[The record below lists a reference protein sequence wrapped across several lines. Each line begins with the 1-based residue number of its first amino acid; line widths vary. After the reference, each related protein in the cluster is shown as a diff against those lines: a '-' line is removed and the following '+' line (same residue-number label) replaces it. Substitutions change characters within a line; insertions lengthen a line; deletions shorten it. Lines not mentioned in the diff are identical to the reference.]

1 MKFRFKNAMY
11 LLLFLSVIFKVNA
24 QDKTVSGVVS
34 DDVGPLPGVNVI
46 IKNTSRGTETD
57 GDGRY
62 SIKTKPGE
70 VLVFSFVGM
79 QTEERKVGVSNK
91 IDVTLKSDQILEEI
105 VVIGYG
111 SAKKV
116 GSVVGAISSVS
127 SEVIQDK
134 PSANV
139 MDGLQGRVPGL
150 QVLTSSGEP
159 SATPTFRLHGT
170 GSLSGGSTPLVVL
183 DGVPVNSSTLTS
195 LNSNDFESVTVLKDA
210 SATSIYGSRAANGV
224 IYITSKKGR
233 INTDPKVTIRTQY
246 SISNLAN
253 TDFFENV
260 LNSQQLADFQV
271 ETGFRTRASADQL
284 LLDNPNDTKWYQVYY
299 KENVG
304 LTQNDISISGG
315 GEKTTYYISASQT
328 NQEGIAYQSDFER
341 YTFRTNLDSK
351 VKKWLRVGANLSLGY
366 DERELNPSGSNSTN
380 RGLAWL
386 AQPWFSP
393 VDENGVRYD
402 RIPGWGRFHPAY
414 REEKFSNVGERIQL
428 NPSGYVQIEPFK
440 NLKIKTQAGLDFF
453 DFTQNNIRLP
463 SFIGSLGNG
472 SISRR
477 TDRSTTLTVTN
488 TAEYKFKINDS
499 NSFTAL
505 VGHEILDNSF
515 RSFQASSNG
524 LTDDRLI
531 ELDLGPDNRDV
542 DEFNS
547 SFVFESYF
555 GRLEYDYNN
564 KYFFDF
570 SVRQDGSSRFG
581 SNNRNAT
588 FWSVGGLWKIKKENF
603 LDNVNWLNDLSIR
616 GSYGTS
622 GNAGNT
628 DVDLANIGQSIAINF
643 ETIATV
649 GANQYNGSSGL
660 AIDNPGNP
668 DLGWEQQS
676 KLSVGF
682 SAELFNRVRLGVD
695 YYNRKTR
702 SMLLDVPVPLTTG
715 FRDVRRNV
723 GELTNQGVDV
733 NLSFDLLSGED
744 FYFSPYI
751 NINYNKEEVTEL
763 FNGNDFWIQPNT
775 GVAWAVGQPV
785 TYFYPIHAGVN
796 PQTGLS
802 EWFVPG
808 SDISQTNTDRS
819 NVTSDFNTAVLQQST
834 GIKRNAPIN
843 GGFGFSSAYKGF
855 SLQADFAF
863 SSGKY
868 LINNDRFFSENPN
881 VFSAFNQSTRVLD
894 YWKQPGDVTTFPRY
908 DGPNFT
914 QFDSTLI
921 EDASFIRLKNIILA
935 YTIPSDLVKTVG
947 LENVRLFTV
956 GRNLLTFTDYLGVD
970 PEVDSNIAL
979 GSNPNTKQI
988 SFGLEVKF

>member
-79 QTEERKVGVSNK
+79 QSEERKVGVSNK

-328 NQEGIAYQSDFER
+328 NQEGIAYQSDLER
-341 YTFRTNLDSK
+341 YTIKNNLDS
-351 VKKWLRVGANLSLGY
+351 
-366 DERELNPSGSNSTN
+366 
-380 RGLAWL
+380 
-386 AQPWFSP
+386 
-393 VDENGVRYD
+393 
-402 RIPGWGRFHPAY
+402 
-414 REEKFSNVGERIQL
+414 
-428 NPSGYVQIEPFK
+428 
-440 NLKIKTQAGLDFF
+440 
-453 DFTQNNIRLP
+453 
-463 SFIGSLGNG
+463 
-472 SISRR
+472 
-477 TDRSTTLTVTN
+477 
-488 TAEYKFKINDS
+488 
-499 NSFTAL
+499 
-505 VGHEILDNSF
+505 
-515 RSFQASSNG
+515 
-524 LTDDRLI
+524 
-531 ELDLGPDNRDV
+531 
-542 DEFNS
+542 
-547 SFVFESYF
+547 
-555 GRLEYDYNN
+555 
-564 KYFFDF
+564 
-570 SVRQDGSSRFG
+570 
-581 SNNRNAT
+581 
-588 FWSVGGLWKIKKENF
+588 
-603 LDNVNWLNDLSIR
+603 
-616 GSYGTS
+616 
-622 GNAGNT
+622 
-628 DVDLANIGQSIAINF
+628 
-643 ETIATV
+643 
-649 GANQYNGSSGL
+649 
-660 AIDNPGNP
+660 
-668 DLGWEQQS
+668 
-676 KLSVGF
+676 
-682 SAELFNRVRLGVD
+682 
-695 YYNRKTR
+695 
-702 SMLLDVPVPLTTG
+702 
-715 FRDVRRNV
+715 
-723 GELTNQGVDV
+723 
-733 NLSFDLLSGED
+733 
-744 FYFSPYI
+744 
-751 NINYNKEEVTEL
+751 
-763 FNGNDFWIQPNT
+763 
-775 GVAWAVGQPV
+775 
-785 TYFYPIHAGVN
+785 
-796 PQTGLS
+796 
-802 EWFVPG
+802 
-808 SDISQTNTDRS
+808 
-819 NVTSDFNTAVLQQST
+819 
-834 GIKRNAPIN
+834 
-843 GGFGFSSAYKGF
+843 
-855 SLQADFAF
+855 
-863 SSGKY
+863 
-868 LINNDRFFSENPN
+868 
-881 VFSAFNQSTRVLD
+881 
-894 YWKQPGDVTTFPRY
+894 
-908 DGPNFT
+908 
-914 QFDSTLI
+914 
-921 EDASFIRLKNIILA
+921 
-935 YTIPSDLVKTVG
+935 
-947 LENVRLFTV
+947 
-956 GRNLLTFTDYLGVD
+956 
-970 PEVDSNIAL
+970 
-979 GSNPNTKQI
+979 
-988 SFGLEVKF
+988 